1 MAACSMYLRIYL
13 SVARDSVN
21 CRVLL
26 SPGRNMEVDCVCKK
40 MEEHILTT
48 SKGIIIKTIPQLTLN
63 NLM

>member
-1 MAACSMYLRIYL
+1 
-13 SVARDSVN
+13 
-21 CRVLL
+21 
-26 SPGRNMEVDCVCKK
+26 